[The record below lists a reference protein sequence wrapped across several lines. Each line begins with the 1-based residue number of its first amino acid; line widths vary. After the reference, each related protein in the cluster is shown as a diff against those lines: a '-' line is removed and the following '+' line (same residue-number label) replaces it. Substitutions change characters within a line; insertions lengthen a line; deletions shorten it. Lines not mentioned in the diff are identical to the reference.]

1 VSLLAAG
8 YCQVLYS
15 LQVLTEISM
24 AKQTDKRPSGQLP
37 EQLDDRPGKQYEMIQ
52 KPEIKNPDHTG
63 SGKLQGK
70 VAVITGGDSGIG
82 QAVAVAFAREGAD
95 IAICFLNEHKD
106 AAKTQKLVEDE
117 GRTCITLA
125 GDVGDENFCA
135 EFVSHTVKRLDRI
148 DILVNNAAE
157 QHPAEKIEDITA
169 EQLERTF
176 RSNIFSMF
184 FMTKAALPHM
194 DDGAAII
201 NTSSVTAYKGNP
213 MLLDYS
219 ATKGAITAFTRSL
232 AMSLAEKGIRVN
244 SVAPGPVWTPLIP
257 STFPPDKVK
266 EFGTNVPLGR
276 AGQPSEIAMAYVFL
290 ASKDSSYVT
299 GQTIHVN
306 GGTVV
311 NS

>member
-1 VSLLAAG
+1 
-8 YCQVLYS
+8 
-15 LQVLTEISM
+15 M

-52 KPEIKNPDHTG
+52 KPEIQNPYQTG

-95 IAICFLNEHKD
+95 VAICFLNEHKD
-106 AAKTQKLVEDE
+106 AAKTQKLVEEE

-125 GDVGDENFCA
+125 GDIGNKQFCA
-135 EFVSHTVKRLDRI
+135 EFIAHTIERLGRI
-148 DILVNNAAE
+148 DILVNNAGE
-157 QHPAEKIEDITA
+157 QHPAEKLEDITE

-184 FMTKAALPHM
+184 FMTKAALAHLKE
-194 DDGAAII
+194 GNVII
-201 NTSSVTAYKGNP
+201 NTSSVTAFKGNP
-213 MLLDYS
+213 QLLDYS
-219 ATKGAITAFTRSL
+219 ATKGAITSFTRSL
-232 AMSLAEKGIRVN
+232 AISLAGRGIRVN

-257 STFPPDKVK
+257 STFSPDKVK
-266 EFGTNVPLGR
+266 EFGKNVPLGR
-276 AGQPSEIAMAYVFL
+276 AGQPSEVAMSYVFL
-290 ASKDSSYVT
+290 ASPDSSFIT

-306 GGTVV
+306 GGTIV
-311 NS
+311 NA

>member
-1 VSLLAAG
+1 
-8 YCQVLYS
+8 
-15 LQVLTEISM
+15 M

-52 KPEIKNPDHTG
+52 KPEIQNPYQTG

-95 IAICFLNEHKD
+95 VAICFLNEHKD
-106 AAKTQKLVEDE
+106 AAKTQKLVEEE

-125 GDVGDENFCA
+125 GDIGNEQFCA
-135 EFVSHTVKRLDRI
+135 EFIAHTIERLGRI
-148 DILVNNAAE
+148 DILVNNAGE
-157 QHPAEKIEDITA
+157 QHPAEKLEDITE

-184 FMTKAALPHM
+184 FMTKAALAHLKE
-194 DDGAAII
+194 GNVII
-201 NTSSVTAYKGNP
+201 NTSSVTAFKGNP
-213 MLLDYS
+213 QLLDYS
-219 ATKGAITAFTRSL
+219 ATKGAITSFTRSL
-232 AMSLAEKGIRVN
+232 AISLAGRGIRVN

-266 EFGTNVPLGR
+266 EFGKNVPLGR
-276 AGQPSEIAMAYVFL
+276 AGQPSEVAMSYVFL
-290 ASKDSSYVT
+290 ASPDSSFIT

-306 GGTVV
+306 GGTIV
-311 NS
+311 NA

>member
-1 VSLLAAG
+1 
-8 YCQVLYS
+8 
-15 LQVLTEISM
+15 M

-52 KPEIKNPDHTG
+52 KPEIQNPYQTG

-95 IAICFLNEHKD
+95 VAICFLNEHKD
-106 AAKTQKLVEDE
+106 AAKTQKLVEEE

-125 GDVGDENFCA
+125 GDIGNEQFCA
-135 EFVSHTVKRLDRI
+135 EFIAHTIERLGRI
-148 DILVNNAAE
+148 DILVNNAGE
-157 QHPAEKIEDITA
+157 QHPAEKLEDITE

-184 FMTKAALPHM
+184 FMTKAALAHLKE
-194 DDGAAII
+194 GNVII
-201 NTSSVTAYKGNP
+201 NTSSVTAFKGNP
-213 MLLDYS
+213 QLLDYS
-219 ATKGAITAFTRSL
+219 ATKGAITSFTRSL
-232 AMSLAEKGIRVN
+232 AISLAGRGIRVN

-257 STFPPDKVK
+257 STFSPDKVK
-266 EFGTNVPLGR
+266 EFGKNVPLGR
-276 AGQPSEIAMAYVFL
+276 AGQPSEVAMSYVFL
-290 ASKDSSYVT
+290 ASPDSSFIT

-306 GGTVV
+306 GGTIV
-311 NS
+311 NA

>member
-1 VSLLAAG
+1 
-8 YCQVLYS
+8 
-15 LQVLTEISM
+15 M

-52 KPEIKNPDHTG
+52 KPEIQNPDQTG
-63 SGKLQGK
+63 SGKLQGR

-95 IAICFLNEHKD
+95 LAICFLNEHKD
-106 AAKTQKLVEDE
+106 AAKTQKLVEEE

-125 GDVGDENFCA
+125 GDIGNEQFCA
-135 EFVSHTVKRLDRI
+135 EFIAHTIERLGRI
-148 DILVNNAAE
+148 DILVNNAGE
-157 QHPAEKIEDITA
+157 QHPAEKLEDITE

-184 FMTKAALPHM
+184 FMTKAALAHLKE
-194 DDGAAII
+194 GNVII
-201 NTSSVTAYKGNP
+201 NTSSVTAFKGNP
-213 MLLDYS
+213 QLLDYS
-219 ATKGAITAFTRSL
+219 ASKGAITSFTRSL
-232 AMSLAEKGIRVN
+232 AISLAGRGIRVN

-266 EFGTNVPLGR
+266 EFGKNVPLGR
-276 AGQPSEIAMAYVFL
+276 AGQPSEVAMSYVFL
-290 ASKDSSYVT
+290 ASPDSSFIT

-306 GGTVV
+306 GGTIV
-311 NS
+311 NA